1 MLFAVGYVLNAM
13 LLGTKRY
20 VLHCK
25 SNTFNFKKQYFYFT
39 TIMFYHKK
47 SDRTLE

>member
-1 MLFAVGYVLNAM
+1 MF
-13 LLGTKRY
+13 
-20 VLHCK
+20 LHCK

-47 SDRTLE
+47 AIERWNNSFALSLKI

>member
-1 MLFAVGYVLNAM
+1 MLFAVSHVLNAM
-13 LLGTKRY
+13 LLGKKGMF
-20 VLHCK
+20 LHCK